1 MNDLVYQWG
10 GGGGGGSCSSAK
22 VGCDGHVRLPGSWR
36 GSWSKRISIL
46 DMIIAPEP
54 WGWSSWSPHLSCN
67 LDPVHRI
74 PWELFFQCSSSGVIY
89 PVTLWLVLCPLNLP
103 PGLTGLG
110 RN

>member
-1 MNDLVYQWG
+1 MNDMVLAVGWR
-10 GGGGGGSCSSAK
+10 GGGGSCSSAK
-22 VGCDGHVRLPGSWR
+22 VGCEGHVRLAGSWR
-36 GSWSKRISIL
+36 GSWSKRVSIL
-46 DMIIAPEP
+46 DVIVAPEP

-74 PWELFFQCSSSGVIY
+74 PWELFFRCHLPCHFV
-89 PVTLWLVLCPLNLP
+89 VLCPLNLAP